1 MADIIRYASYLYLYR
16 KSWLG
21 AKPYN
26 NIYYFNF
33 PIMNF
38 PFICSNIPAVPT
50 YGVYISQL
58 IQCSGACAS
67 YHDFPNR
74 VLLITRKLLDQRFR
88 VIFDVLRYHHD
99 CIPFHHDLVYRYR
112 ISVSQ
117 FRSFQLPMQSEY
129 ITTHVVSSN
138 PAHDELYFI
147 LHYVIK
153 FVSDLLQVG
162 GFLQVLPFL
171 HQ

>member
-74 VLLITRKLLDQRFR
+74 VLLITRKLLEQRFR

-117 FRSFQLPMQSEY
+117 FVLYNYLCNQNISPLTLWVRIPLMTNCTTYY
-129 ITTHVVSSN
+129 IMW
-138 PAHDELYFI
+138 
-147 LHYVIK
+147 
-153 FVSDLLQVG
+153 
-162 GFLQVLPFL
+162 
-171 HQ
+171 